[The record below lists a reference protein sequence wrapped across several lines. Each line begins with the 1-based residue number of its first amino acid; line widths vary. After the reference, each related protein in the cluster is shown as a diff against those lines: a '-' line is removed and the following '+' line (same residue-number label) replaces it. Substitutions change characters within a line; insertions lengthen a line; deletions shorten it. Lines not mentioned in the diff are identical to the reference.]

1 MSLLST
7 VARPASAN
15 PVIVIDYD
23 SVMDRVRPKP
33 MTGGTVHFH
42 IEVTLHDG
50 NKVSQSQTL
59 QSGRLSQDWTIDQNL
74 GESQRSGVWH
84 IESHDTLKYVWNMA
98 QSVRTITVKLL
109 PGNTCST
116 NVRDQLKPGFS
127 EYAFGARWTSGLEY
141 YSRYENTNM
150 SCSIRQT

>member
-1 MSLLST
+1 MSFLST
-7 VARPASAN
+7 TALAGSES
-15 PVIVIDYD
+15 PVIVLDYD
-23 SVMDRVRPKP
+23 SVMDRVRPNP

-59 QSGRLSQDWTIDQNL
+59 QSGRLSQDWTISQDL
-74 GESQRSGVWH
+74 GESHRSGIWH
-84 IESHDTLKYVWNMA
+84 IESRDTLKYIWNMA

-109 PGNTCST
+109 PGNTCSM
-116 NVRDQLKPGFS
+116 NARDQLKPGFS
-127 EYAFGARWTSGLEY
+127 EYAFGARWSNGLEY

-150 SCSIRQT
+150 SCSIR